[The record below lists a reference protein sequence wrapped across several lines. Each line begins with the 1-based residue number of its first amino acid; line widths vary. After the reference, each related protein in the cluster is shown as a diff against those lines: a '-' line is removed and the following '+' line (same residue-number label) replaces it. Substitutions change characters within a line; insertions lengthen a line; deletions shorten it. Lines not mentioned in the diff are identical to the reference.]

1 MLRVQ
6 TNYKFYNTYII
17 KNTNTIGKLFLFN
30 SINQL
35 ETIRDNNAYVLI
47 GHNG

>member
-1 MLRVQ
+1 MLRAQ
-6 TNYKFYNTYII
+6 TNYKFYNIYII
-17 KNTNTIGKLFLFN
+17 KKYKHNKLFLFN
-30 SINQL
+30 FINQL